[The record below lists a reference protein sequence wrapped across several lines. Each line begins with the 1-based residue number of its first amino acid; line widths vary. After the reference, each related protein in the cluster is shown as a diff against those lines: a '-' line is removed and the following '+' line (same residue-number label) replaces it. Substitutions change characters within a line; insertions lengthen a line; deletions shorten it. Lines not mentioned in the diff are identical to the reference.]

1 VDRTDL
7 ARWIDT
13 YERAWRT
20 AGTDSL
26 AELFAPDATYRTAPY
41 REPHRGL
48 EAIARLWEAERRG
61 PDEAFTMTSE
71 IVAVEGGTG
80 VARIEVAY
88 GPPVDREWRDIW
100 IVRLDERGRA
110 VAFEEWPFAP
120 EDDPGATED

>member
-71 IVAVEGGTG
+71 IVAVEGG
-80 VARIEVAY
+80 ARIEFAY